1 MDSDGTEVKGSA
13 ELDNE
18 GPTVFAHDLA
28 DQNYFRESS
37 ENMSE
42 NKVR

>member
-18 GPTVFAHDLA
+18 GHTVRAYELA

-37 ENMSE
+37 EDMR
-42 NKVR
+42 K